1 MGKTLSSRGNNKTE
15 ERRKYK
21 RFSRRLSARYLK
33 ENEEEWKECTV
44 TNISRT
50 GIGIIVYVH
59 EKIPV
64 GSFLRLEIIVPKR
77 EEPVKVR
84 VTGVLKWIDEEK
96 ERMNF
101 VGGIEFAKVLDEI
114 EWTNL
119 MYFIS

>member
-1 MGKTLSSRGNNKTE
+1 MRKILSSRGNNKME
-15 ERRKYK
+15 ERRGSK
-21 RFSRRLSARYLK
+21 RFSGRLSTRYLK
-33 ENEEEWKECTV
+33 ENEEEWKDCTV

-50 GIGIIVYVH
+50 GIGIIVYIH
-59 EKIPV
+59 EKIHV

-77 EEPVKVR
+77 ERPVKVR

-101 VGGIEFAKVLDEI
+101 VGGIEFTKALDEI

-119 MYFIS
+119 MYFMS

>member
-1 MGKTLSSRGNNKTE
+1 MRKTLSSRGNNKIE
-15 ERRKYK
+15 ERREYE

-33 ENEEEWKECTV
+33 ENEEEWKDCTV

-50 GIGIIVYVH
+50 GIGIIVYFH

-77 EEPVKVR
+77 ERPVKVR

-119 MYFIS
+119 MYFMS

>member
-1 MGKTLSSRGNNKTE
+1 MRKILSSRGNNKME
-15 ERRKYK
+15 ERRGSK

-33 ENEEEWKECTV
+33 ENEEEWKDCTV

-50 GIGIIVYVH
+50 GIGIIVYFH

-64 GSFLRLEIIVPKR
+64 GLFLRLEIIIPKR
-77 EEPVKVR
+77 EGPVKVQ
-84 VTGVLKWIDEEK
+84 VTGILKWIDEEK

-101 VGGIEFAKVLDEI
+101 VGGIEFTKVLDEI

-119 MYFIS
+119 MYFMS